1 MGRVLRIFFTGA
13 FVLLCGAV
21 LWLHYQLK
29 PLQIVVRTVLPVS
42 VERNGALEIHYPGR
56 AILKEVAR
64 YDDELFAYYMFQH
77 FSSATELR
85 EARTLLTH
93 ESRAEKGRYR
103 VMARLPEDLPAAAA
117 LMTRFCAARLVDS
130 MEWAMVPRAEAERFE
145 RQTRVFQAAY
155 SLPVKQTLDRIP
167 RSQLALYLR
176 RFIVYRSRTDPR
188 IRRRIEPAPSPVA
201 PEDAA
206 RLAEDIITVAEFYS
220 LPLDSLLGIA
230 AMENNYMNVAGDLE
244 HSVWKRRAAK
254 DDIVLERRRGRVRVL
269 NRAEGVW
276 QITRETLRHV
286 HKLYRR
292 DERDYTLLPYHLRPP
307 EELDM
312 KRIDPLVLTTYA
324 GLFFREL
331 LDRFEGDT
339 ALAVGAYNGGPGRP
353 NPRYEAGVRVA
364 AGHARRMLEQAA
376 TMNGELVV
384 GKQWLMP

>member
-1 MGRVLRIFFTGA
+1 
-13 FVLLCGAV
+13 
-21 LWLHYQLK
+21 
-29 PLQIVVRTVLPVS
+29 LPVS
-42 VERNGALEIHYPGR
+42 VERNGQLEIRYQGR
-56 AILKEVAR
+56 ALLKEVAR

-77 FSSATELR
+77 YRSATELR

-93 ESRAEKGRYR
+93 DSRAKESRYG
-103 VMARLPEDLPAAAA
+103 VITRLPEDLPAAAA
-117 LMTRFCAARLVDS
+117 LISRFRAAGLVDS
-130 MEWAMVPRAEAERFE
+130 MDWEMVPAAEADRLE
-145 RQTRVFQAAY
+145 RQTRVFQSAY

-176 RFIVYRSRTDPR
+176 RFIVYRSQTDPR
-188 IRRRIEPAPSPVA
+188 IRRRIAPVPSPVTR
-201 PEDAA
+201 EEAA

-292 DERDYTLLPYHLRPP
+292 DERDYALLPYHLRPP

-324 GLFFREL
+324 GLFFRDL
-331 LDRFEGDT
+331 LDRFHGDT

-353 NPRYEAGVRVA
+353 NPKYEAGVRMA
-364 AGHARRMLEQAA
+364 AGHARRLLEQAA